1 MSVFAGLVCV
11 NSYLY
16 AIGGYDGRNQL
27 STVERY
33 NIARNVW
40 EPRAS
45 MHHCRS
51 AHGVTVHQ
59 GRIFVLGQLHQRS
72 EYISSCVIKNMG
84 L

>member
-1 MSVFAGLVCV
+1 MFVSAGLVCV

-16 AIGGYDGRNQL
+16 AIGGYDGQNQL

-45 MHHCRS
+45 MHHSRS
-51 AHGVTVHQ
+51 AHGVAVHQ
-59 GRIFVLGQLHQRS
+59 GRIFVLGQLHQ
-72 EYISSCVIKNMG
+72 
-84 L
+84 